1 MTFICL
7 RSTTPIELSCAFRSE
22 EHTSELQSRL
32 HLECRLLLQKNK
44 AHQRRGRGSPR
55 PSSRHNGADRAPP
68 HAAFDPLQLA
78 YTTYPSSSVPGRR
91 ARPPSDPSLLS
102 H

>member
-32 HLECRLLLQKNK
+32 HLECRLLLEKNNEDTLMEL
-44 AHQRRGRGSPR
+44 GSLI
-55 PSSRHNGADRAPP
+55 
-68 HAAFDPLQLA
+68 FDMLVNYGLFSFCLVLKFYVSVVFHLFEPNTNVGVVILKTLA
-78 YTTYPSSSVPGRR
+78 LYPE
-91 ARPPSDPSLLS
+91 LN
-102 H
+102 